1 MILLRFQKCS
11 QLILDMLIINDLS
24 LWTDIFTTII
34 QTGPEFPLIGGITIH
49 LALHLQAWVK
59 LKRP

>member
-24 LWTDIFTTII
+24 HWTDIFTTII
-34 QTGPEFPLIGGITIH
+34 QTGPEFPLISGITVH
-49 LALHLQAWVK
+49 WVLHLPA
-59 LKRP
+59 